1 MMVRM
6 MLTCNTAAKLHKSC
20 SFEAY
25 TSIEPSLLTSFSCLS
40 LSDPTEISRARCPHW
55 RHIWYILAWNMNIL
69 FQKQQKIMNPDFFFL
84 WNGALFP
91 KCYPLLLQESHSFSS
106 FFLPE
111 LPMTLEMCGTVAWLA
126 QHTECIDRLANIQLQ
141 SALQVIAKQ
150 KV

>member
-1 MMVRM
+1 MIYFGLKYEHFVPK
-6 MLTCNTAAKLHKSC
+6 AAKNNES
-20 SFEAY
+20 
-25 TSIEPSLLTSFSCLS
+25 
-40 LSDPTEISRARCPHW
+40 W
-55 RHIWYILAWNMNIL
+55 
-69 FQKQQKIMNPDFFFL
+69 FFFL